1 MGKVIIC
8 NGKLAETPYIV
19 KESERKLYCIE
30 EICHYVSTNIYSI
43 DVEFFSPELIYF
55 IRDELGLPEVAN
67 KLKSLIIGNYSL
79 NDIIAA
85 LFCSCDL
92 YSKEEIL
99 EKIELVKSLVNMPA
113 WERRAYI
120 GYKKLEEKKYLVAL
134 KYFRGTLKEEN
145 ISEKDYGIVLKAIGI
160 CLIHVSSFKEA
171 ADYFY
176 KSYKYT
182 NNPKVLVL
190 AILARKLGNLDK
202 EFNEKVSEF
211 TRDENV
217 ISEAE
222 KIWKDTEKLAL
233 NGESIRSIDNIFEK
247 LKTYKVVEGYK
258 EIELKLEEF
267 KAEYREGAWNGLIS

>member
-8 NGKLAETPYIV
+8 NGKLAKTPYIV
-19 KESERKLYCIE
+19 KETERKLYCIE

-43 DVEFFSPELIYF
+43 DLDFFTPELIYY
-55 IRDELGLPEVAN
+55 IKDELGLRAAADT
-67 KLKSLIIGNYSL
+67 LRSLILGKYSL
-79 NDIIAA
+79 NDIITA

-99 EKIELVKSLVNMPA
+99 EKIELVKSLANMPA

-120 GYKKLEEKKYLVAL
+120 GYKKLEEKKYLIAL

-145 ISEKDYGIVLKAIGI
+145 IAEKDYGIILKAVGI
-160 CLIHVSSFKEA
+160 CLVHVSSFKEA

-190 AILARKLGNLDK
+190 AILSLRLGSHGK
-202 EFNEKVSEF
+202 EFTEKVSEF
-211 TRDENV
+211 TKDESV
-217 ISEAE
+217 IAEAE
-222 KIWKDTEKLAL
+222 KIWKEAEKLAL
-233 NGESIRSIDNIFEK
+233 NGDSVRDVENIFEK
-247 LKTYKVVEGYK
+247 LKTYKVTEGYK
-258 EIELKLEEF
+258 EIDKKLEEF